1 MDTMV
6 ATESSDRPDALE
18 ALGDAVVDVGVG
30 VVVVVVVGVVVV
42 GVGAVVDGGAVAC
55 TKVGKVKPVGA
66 ATHSAAVPVHTVH
79 I

>member
-6 ATESSDRPDALE
+6 ATESSDKPDALE
-18 ALGDAVVDVGVG
+18 VLGDAVVDVGVG
-30 VVVVVVVGVVVV
+30 VVVVGVVVV

-66 ATHSAAVPVHTVH
+66 TTHSAAVPVHTVH